1 MSEVTTACRMCG
13 STGPHQTF
21 VVREMYFGTREQF
34 DYFSCADCDS
44 VQIVDALEGEDL
56 MRHYPNN
63 YYSYVFP
70 VEPGLRQWLT
80 LQEDRFKT
88 HMGGQPVGA
97 LIAAFPQSI
106 RVPLERTDSSGDV
119 IGMLGK
125 LGVKSGTRILDVG
138 CGSGVLLD
146 RLARAGFTEL
156 CGADPFLEADGTTP
170 LGVPLMK
177 RYLGEVPGEFDLIM
191 FNHSLE
197 HMPDPVETLKVAR
210 DKLADGG
217 ACLVRLPTTSSEAW
231 PTYGA
236 DWIAIDAPRHIV
248 VPSRPG
254 MAAAAKTAGLSVEET
269 YDDSSF
275 IQFLASEAYRRDI
288 PLSDPGLYGKM
299 VKVFGPKQVWDWQR
313 RAQKLNRQ
321 GRGDWTGFVL
331 RANGQ
336 G

>member
-1 MSEVTTACRMCG
+1 M
-13 STGPHQTF
+13 
-21 VVREMYFGTREQF
+21 
-34 DYFSCADCDS
+34 
-44 VQIVDALEGEDL
+44 
-56 MRHYPNN
+56 
-63 YYSYVFP
+63 
-70 VEPGLRQWLT
+70 
-80 LQEDRFKT
+80 
-88 HMGGQPVGA
+88 
-97 LIAAFPQSI
+97 
-106 RVPLERTDSSGDV
+106 
-119 IGMLGK
+119 
-125 LGVKSGTRILDVG
+125 G

-288 PLSDPGLYGKM
+288 PLNDPGLYGKM
-299 VKVFGPKQVWDWQR
+299 VKVFGPKSKSGIGNGEHRSSTD
-313 RAQKLNRQ
+313 RAVATGRASSCGRTGRVELPDPIQTTLPDQ
-321 GRGDWTGFVL
+321 G
-331 RANGQ
+331 
-336 G
+336 